1 MAAQV
6 GGTQFFGR
14 ITEVEGRKDDLLLIA
29 FLPDGRM
36 TDMAGTEIRLD
47 DGDGWHSLPA
57 AAELVAEHGAAGVAA
72 VLIALEDQHLGRST
86 TDIGKALGA
95 ARRELEKQKD

>member
-14 ITEVEGRKDDLLLIA
+14 ITEVEGRKEVLLIA

-36 TDMAGTEIRLD
+36 TDVAGTEIRPGLLY
-47 DGDGWHSLPA
+47 DGDGWHSFP
-57 AAELVAEHGAAGVAA
+57 AELVAEHGAAGVAA
-72 VLIALEDQHLGRST
+72 ALIALEDQHLGRST
-86 TDIGKALGA
+86 TDIGKALEA
-95 ARRELEKQKD
+95 ARREEKGD

>member
-14 ITEVEGRKDDLLLIA
+14 ITGVDGKDVLLIA

-36 TDMAGTEIRLD
+36 TDVAGTEIRPGLLD
-47 DGDGWHSLPA
+47 DGDGWHSFP
-57 AAELVAEHGAAGVAA
+57 AELGAEHGAAGVAA
-72 VLIALEDQHLGRST
+72 AFIALEDQHLGMST
-86 TDIGKALGA
+86 TDIGKALKA

>member
-14 ITEVEGRKDDLLLIA
+14 ITEVEGRKEVLLIA

-36 TDMAGTEIRLD
+36 TDVAGTEIRPGLLD
-47 DGDGWHSLPA
+47 DGDGWHSFP
-57 AAELVAEHGAAGVAA
+57 AELVAEHGAAGAA
-72 VLIALEDQHLGRST
+72 AALIALEDQSLGRST
-86 TDIGKALGA
+86 MDIGKALEA
-95 ARRELEKQKD
+95 ARREEKGD